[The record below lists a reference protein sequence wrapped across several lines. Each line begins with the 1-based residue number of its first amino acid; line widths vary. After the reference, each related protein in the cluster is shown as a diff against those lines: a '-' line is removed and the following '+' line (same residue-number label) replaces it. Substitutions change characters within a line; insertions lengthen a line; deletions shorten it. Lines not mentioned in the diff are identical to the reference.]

1 MKHISTLCVDPGRDL
16 WSKLFTLICNPISL
30 CSKLSSLNL
39 QPCLIQQKIVL
50 PVSETHVD
58 DLSTIKRI
66 KLVMLVKE
74 GLRIPLMTSRTHRA
88 VVAYEELSLTE
99 GVERSESIYLSTWC
113 RIDSQTLIP
122 VKQQQGSLP
131 PQKLIS
137 SEWIQNLDS
146 SGV

>member
-1 MKHISTLCVDPGRDL
+1 MLNSAE
-16 WSKLFTLICNPISL
+16 N
-30 CSKLSSLNL
+30 CS
-39 QPCLIQQKIVL
+39 
-50 PVSETHVD
+50 VSETHVD

-74 GLRIPLMTSRTHRA
+74 GLRIPLMTSWTHRA
-88 VVAYEELSLTE
+88 VVAYEELSLTK
-99 GVERSESIYLSTWC
+99 GVERSESIYLSTC
-113 RIDSQTLIP
+113 RRIGSQTLIP